1 MHDRIYPLDAP
12 AGAAEM
18 SGWSGIWYRPTPRTP
33 QPVAYT
39 PAMSAEQ
46 AISKLAFAVR
56 EIERLP
62 RDGWSEQQIERL
74 RALVSAADGAVVKME
89 GEKKYG

>member
-1 MHDRIYPLDAP
+1 MTSPIDQHT
-12 AGAAEM
+12 AALRA
-18 SGWSGIWYRPTPRTP
+18 S
-33 QPVAYT
+33 YT

-46 AISKLAFAVR
+46 AISKMAFAVR
-56 EIERLP
+56 EIERMP

-89 GEKKYG
+89 GEKKWPKK